1 MGSPSQAM
9 KVLFVCALIAVAVAI
24 DSETMSADIEGTT
37 ELLQE
42 HAKVEAKAKEGIQ
55 LGEKE
60 GAKDT
65 LTIWGKEVSMQKVQ
79 LAKKQ
84 LHHVMKH
91 ISVKRPQILSSIST
105 IQELTDKPELLGEGK
120 LNGGYKKLRKGLW
133 KIDQLEQEL
142 FDEWEMLRQQYE
154 AAKKKCDDA
163 WNASEKKLNADI
175 ERYENMKR
183 EVVERRNG
191 IEEDK
196 AHIKSSENKV
206 VGVCAARL
214 ADSKEQ
220 TTAGYDKFWVESD
233 DRAAVR
239 NILMQAVWL
248 VFYV

>member
-24 DSETMSADIEGTT
+24 DSETMSTDVEGTT

-42 HAKVEAKAKEGIQ
+42 HAKVEAKAKEGV
-55 LGEKE
+55 EAH
-60 GAKDT
+60 AKDT

-91 ISVKRPQILSSIST
+91 ISAKRPQLLSSIST
-105 IQELTDKPELLGEGK
+105 IQELTDHPELLGEGK
-120 LNGGYKKLRKGLW
+120 LNGGYKKLRKVLW

-142 FDEWEMLRQQYE
+142 FDEWEMLRQ
-154 AAKKKCDDA
+154 KCDDA

-175 ERYENMKR
+175 ERYETMKR
-183 EVVERRNG
+183 EVREHRNG

-196 AHIKSSENKV
+196 SNIKASENKE
-206 VGVCAARL
+206 VGVWAARL
-214 ADSKEQ
+214 EDSKEE
-220 TTAGYDKFWVESD
+220 TTAGYDKYWIESD

-239 NILMQAVWL
+239 N
-248 VFYV
+248 